1 MNSKAILYI
10 LLSTLIVL
18 SSAPNVVS
26 EDDMSWFEDWS
37 FRQEVIIP
45 LDTDSESAK
54 YQPIDILIEF
64 DTPCWA
70 INEHEH
76 SIRVIY
82 QENGVVNE
90 LESQIYD
97 LNFSDE
103 THLTSCGIVFLIPGY
118 ATGSEQYFIYYDSQ
132 KKEVTSYPK
141 RVHIEDA
148 YYFYEP
154 IPGYPFESH
163 YYKIT
168 QNESIIYAIAQ
179 SGQFM
184 GSGIAQQVT
193 KLLPQAT
200 NVLPKFGEL
209 FASFDFMY
217 YYGTEV
223 DDFSGTIEHLTSK
236 EILIDDNLMVKCI
249 IISESSKKDVR
260 TTVTYTYYYCPTEK
274 KRICT
279 NVKHE
284 VLKKFTVVTEP
295 EVEGSYASLQSGG
308 LESNSIQDL
317 NFGKIYPYL
326 HIYTEQDSIAEYK
339 LDPDPNEQSGPGT
352 WANTIIIGAEDD
364 IDLGTNAWVSYDEG
378 TSGVAHGLILHSNN
392 VVVSG
397 TEERD
402 GVQVKLRE
410 QELTNLP
417 GLESNMANVQF
428 SRNIIEPNQPRDGD
442 VPNDLIIA
450 YDAEFFSTPTGGYL
464 AVDEE
469 AEIFQIL
476 VQHRPSET
484 QRDTQEVELEK
495 KHSLTAYI
503 HLAPSF
509 PFGSALSLLTG
520 RNLSYINAELFQDT
534 TVRSTEIAS
543 RLSTNPLPSFG
554 DKRFIQKIRLALTIF
569 DWKNLTFFKKV
580 RFQNVESGRY
590 LLKIY
595 RENPLLGKERQ
606 YIGFKTIEIED
617 DTITHILCKP
627 EREIHISVIDQN
639 NDKIKQVQTDLIKN
653 EYIIATN
660 ITDKNGLSTLKA
672 PSSFSGTYTIR
683 ATYNGFTI
691 YEEPVKVRFS
701 RKIIP
706 IKKSIDMQLHGFQ
719 VDIVDTWNLPP
730 EYKITIFL
738 ISEEMDIPVEIHGE
752 KISDSAFYFSNLPP
766 AKYHLNLHYKS
777 FYEELEVYIPEQS
790 DMNIIFPAEFVI
802 KTRVLNTRGSPLE
815 DIKLCLSRG
824 GITHQELSDTDG
836 FSHIMVPPGTYSA
849 TLYNREE
856 LVGKRKVTI
865 LGERSFEL
873 ITTIDPSFPHIV
885 TIVVVI
891 GALLAMLFTVKK
903 KDMISL
909 LKIGAIA
916 LGIISIISPWWMI
929 QSASS
934 DSSIESTTSLF
945 LVPPEMITLTST
957 ENVLIGERT
966 VLPDLFIEVLTYL
979 PIALVIGCLLVL
991 LHMVFHHIKKHKVSS
1006 FFLLGGSL
1014 SFTGC
1019 LVLFYYAMAELAK
1032 VGVGSFIGE
1041 GSLHL
1046 SIPGARVRAFVQA
1059 GWSPSIGFYFCALAV
1074 ILLIVGSILSFNTSA
1089 YKQSSSIRKMFHKN
1103 NLIKFF
1109 KKFMPVIGIILL
1121 LYIIYNVGT
1130 DKIITTFLKIAP
1142 LYVILAATLTIPRI
1156 LIRNIAW
1163 QRILKLQKIHLSF
1176 IQSLKIFLI
1185 GYFYGSITPAY
1196 MGQLMRIPYMKD
1208 KTKQPTGK
1216 LFINCIIETAV
1227 HTLSLYGMIVVGAFL
1242 VIDYFP
1248 EALPL
1253 AIILLISL
1261 LLFYGLFL
1269 KAERGEKIFHFLIKI
1284 FIPKK
1289 IKPMFTLF
1297 VNSFYKDFPNVKKLI
1312 IPFLLGIPTWIII
1325 YSQIYILGLSLD
1337 IEVPYFIFLMIYP
1350 IANLVAFIPITS
1362 AGLGTREATLVFLF
1376 SFFGMSPEKAV
1387 VISLAGHLLTD
1398 VLTGIYGLFISIFEA
1413 KDKDLLEV
1421 KKLFKD
1427 SS

>member
-1 MNSKAILYI
+1 MA
-10 LLSTLIVL
+10 
-18 SSAPNVVS
+18 SSVPNVVS
-26 EDDMSWFEDWS
+26 EDDLSWFKDWE
-37 FRQEVIIP
+37 FRQEILIP
-45 LDTDSESAK
+45 LDTSSENAK
-54 YQPIDILIEF
+54 YQPIDVFIEF
-64 DTPCWA
+64 DDSCWA
-70 INEHEH
+70 RNEQDH
-76 SIRVIY
+76 SIRVMY
-82 QENGVVNE
+82 QENGVVTE

-97 LNFSDE
+97 LNFSDDI
-103 THLTSCGIVFLIPGY
+103 HLTSCGLIFLIPGS
-118 ATGSEQYFIYYDSQ
+118 ATGNEQYFIYYDSQ
-132 KKEVTSYPK
+132 EKELPTYPN
-141 RVHIEDA
+141 RVHIEDS

-193 KLLPQAT
+193 KLQPQAPD
-200 NVLPKFGEL
+200 VLPKYGEL

-217 YYGTEV
+217 YYGTEL

-236 EILIDDNLMVKCI
+236 EIVIDGNLMVKCKI
-249 IISESSKKDVR
+249 VSESSKQDVR

-284 VLKKFTVVTEP
+284 VLEHFTAVTEP

-308 LESNSIQDL
+308 VESNSIQDL

-326 HIYTEQDSIAEYK
+326 HIYTEQERIAEYI
-339 LDPDPNEQSGPGT
+339 LDPDPDEQSGPGK

-364 IDLGTNAWVSYDEG
+364 IDLGTKAWVSYDEG
-378 TSGVAHGLILHSNN
+378 ASGVAHGLILHSNR

-417 GLESNMANVQF
+417 GLESNMAFVQY
-428 SRNIIEPNQPRDGD
+428 SRNIIEPEEPRDSD
-442 VPNDLIIA
+442 VPNDLIVA
-450 YDAEFFSTPTGGYL
+450 YDAEFFSTSTGGYP
-464 AVDEE
+464 AVDKE
-469 AEIFQIL
+469 ADIFQLL
-476 VQHRPSET
+476 VPHRPSEL
-484 QRDTQEVELEK
+484 QRDTQEYEPEETYSV
-495 KHSLTAYI
+495 TAYV
-503 HLAPSF
+503 HLAPSL
-509 PFGSALSLLTG
+509 PFGSALSILTG
-520 RNLSYINAELFQDT
+520 RNLSYVTAELYQDT
-534 TVRSTEIAS
+534 TVHSTELAS
-543 RLSTNPLPSFG
+543 RLSTNPLPSFK
-554 DKRFIQKIRLALTIF
+554 DTRFIQKIRLALSIF
-569 DWKNLTFFKKV
+569 DWKNLSLFKKV
-580 RFQNVESGRY
+580 RFHNVEPGQY
-590 LLKIY
+590 LIKVY
-595 RENPLLGKERQ
+595 RENPLFGKERH
-606 YIGFKTIEIED
+606 YIGFKTIEIEA
-617 DTITHILCKP
+617 DTVTRILCKP
-627 EREIHISVIDQN
+627 ERKIRISVSDQH
-639 NDKIKQVQTDLIKN
+639 NDMIEQVQTDLLHN
-653 EYIIATN
+653 EHIIATN
-660 ITDKNGLSTLKA
+660 TTNENGVSTLKA
-672 PSSFSGTYTIR
+672 PCSFGEAYTLR
-683 ATYNGFTI
+683 VSYNGFII
-691 YEEPVKVRFS
+691 YEEPVNLRFS
-701 RKIIP
+701 RKFVP
-706 IKKSIDMQLHGFQ
+706 LKKSIEIQLHGFQ
-719 VDIVDTWNLPP
+719 VEIVDTWNLPP
-730 EYKITIFL
+730 AYKITIFL
-738 ISEEMDIPVEIHGE
+738 ISEEMDNPAGIDAE
-752 KISDSAFYFSNLPP
+752 KTLDGTYHFSHLPP
-766 AKYHLNLHYKS
+766 AKYHLTLQYKS
-777 FYEELEVYIPEQS
+777 FHEELEVQIPDQT
-790 DMNIIFPAEFVI
+790 DITIIFPAEFVI
-802 KTRVLNTRGSPLE
+802 KTRVLDTRGSPVQ
-815 DIKLCLSRG
+815 DIKLWLSRE
-824 GITHQELSDTDG
+824 GITHQEPSDTEG
-836 FSHIMVPPGTYSA
+836 FSHIIVPPGTYSV
-849 TLYNREE
+849 TLYNGEE
-856 LVGKRKVTI
+856 LVGKRKITI

-873 ITTIDPSFPHIV
+873 ITTIDPSFPLNI
-885 TIVVVI
+885 TIVVAI
-891 GALLAMLFTVKK
+891 GALSAIVYTLKK
-903 KDMISL
+903 KELISL

-929 QSASS
+929 QSASL
-934 DSSIESTTSLF
+934 DSSIESSTSLF

-957 ENVLIGERT
+957 ETVLIGERT
-966 VLPDLFIEVLTYL
+966 VLPDVFIDVLTYL
-979 PIALVIGCLLVL
+979 SIALAIGCVLVL
-991 LHMVFHHIKKHKVSS
+991 LHMAFHHIKKQRVSS
-1006 FFLLGGSL
+1006 LFLLGGSL

-1019 LVLFYYAMAELAK
+1019 LVLFYYAMSELAK

-1046 SIPGARVRAFVQA
+1046 SIPGEGVRALVHA
-1059 GWSPSIGFYFCALAV
+1059 GWSPSIGFYFCALSV
-1074 ILLIVGSILSFNTSA
+1074 GLLIFSSILKYTTSA
-1089 YKQSSSIRKMFHKN
+1089 HKRSPSIRKMFHKN
-1103 NLIKFF
+1103 NLIQFF

-1121 LYIIYNVGT
+1121 LYIIVSVGT
-1130 DKIITTFLKIAP
+1130 DKIVTTFLKIAP
-1142 LYVILAATLTIPRI
+1142 LYVILAASLTLPRI

-1163 QRILKLQKIHLSF
+1163 QRILKLQKIQLSF

-1284 FIPKK
+1284 FIPKR
-1289 IKPMFTLF
+1289 IKSMFTLF
-1297 VNSFYKDFPNVKKLI
+1297 VNSFYKDFPDVKKLI

-1376 SFFGMSPEKAV
+1376 SFFGMAPEKAV

-1398 VLTGIYGLFISIFEA
+1398 VLTGIYGLFISFFEA
-1413 KDKDLLEV
+1413 KDKDKDLLEV
-1421 KKLFKD
+1421 KTLFND
-1427 SS
+1427 AS